1 MIFANKLNNNN
12 GSSESSFVT
21 IDPLPLL
28 VERLINPELLL
39 LLLLGVQRVFFFIRP
54 VVVVGLIY

>member
-12 GSSESSFVT
+12 DGSESSFVT